1 MSSEGGEQRLDE
13 CVVVDQPLAL
23 ARESLGDLEARAH
36 ADMLLQEVVASEPA
50 TARWKAIVEFKTT
63 ESPLGVVS
71 YGRVSVLHETDVQ
84 HTKKSSSALHI
95 GEIDLH
101 AVRELMRAATSDT
114 LDSLPREPLE
124 RRVRNVLLGPQAA
137 GMLLH
142 EVFGHGLE
150 LDNIRR
156 GWGLPLDVRFPE
168 GITISEVSGGPESV
182 AARFDED
189 GVPCEPGPL
198 VEMGR
203 IVALIGRAG
212 DDHQLPV
219 LPRARSADW
228 RHSPIGRSTDLV
240 MTSEHCPL
248 THADLSAAA
257 DLTVAEVD
265 NARLRHGSGTVEMDF
280 SQAERTA
287 PDTTVSHTL
296 GGRITLSL
304 HELANA
310 SFTAGTERDRSLA
323 LCDKGGQRI
332 PISVAAQELLLQA
345 VRIDPT

>member
-1 MSSEGGEQRLDE
+1 MSSEGDEQRFDE

-23 ARESLGDLEARAH
+23 ARVSLGDLEARAH
-36 ADMLLQEVVASEPA
+36 ADMLLQEVVASGPM

-63 ESPLGVVS
+63 ESPLGLVS

-84 HTKKSSSALHI
+84 HTKKSRSALHI
-95 GEIDLH
+95 GQIDLH
-101 AVRELMRAATSDT
+101 AARELMHAATSDT
-114 LDSLPREPLE
+114 LDSVPREPLE

-168 GITISEVSGGPESV
+168 EMAISEVSGGPDSV
-182 AARFDED
+182 AASFDED
-189 GVPCEPGPL
+189 GLPCEPGAL
-198 VEMGR
+198 VETGR

-212 DDHQLPV
+212 DDHHLPV

-228 RHSPIGRSTDLV
+228 RHSPIGRSTDLI
-240 MTSEHCPL
+240 MTSEHRPL
-248 THADLSAAA
+248 NRAELSAAA

-287 PDTTVSHTL
+287 SGVPVSHTR
-296 GGRITLSL
+296 GGRISLSL
-304 HELANA
+304 HELANV
-310 SFTAGTERDRSLA
+310 SFAAGTERERSLA

-332 PISVAAQELLLQA
+332 PVSVAAQEILLQA
-345 VRIDPT
+345 VSIDPA